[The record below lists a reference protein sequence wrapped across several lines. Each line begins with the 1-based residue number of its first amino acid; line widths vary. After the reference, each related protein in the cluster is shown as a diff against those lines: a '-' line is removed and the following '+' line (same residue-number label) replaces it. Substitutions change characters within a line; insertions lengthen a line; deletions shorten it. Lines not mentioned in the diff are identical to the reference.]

1 MIPRCRR
8 FPSFQLFNHHV
19 PNRHQGDTPILS
31 IDYRFPEG
39 HGEGLAGNVG
49 FLNKFLVKRT
59 NHREDQR
66 PPHLTPHRR
75 PSYEER
81 SAHVAMHLCPV
92 LSRDPSV
99 KSGTCHKGGVL
110 ER

>member
-8 FPSFQLFNHHV
+8 FPSFQLFNHYV

-49 FLNKFLVKRT
+49 FLNEFLVKRT

-66 PPHLTPHRR
+66 PTPSDTPPQAILRGEV
-75 PSYEER
+75 STR
-81 SAHVAMHLCPV
+81 SDALV
-92 LSRDPSV
+92 PSV
-99 KSGTCHKGGVL
+99 KSGPQC
-110 ER
+110 